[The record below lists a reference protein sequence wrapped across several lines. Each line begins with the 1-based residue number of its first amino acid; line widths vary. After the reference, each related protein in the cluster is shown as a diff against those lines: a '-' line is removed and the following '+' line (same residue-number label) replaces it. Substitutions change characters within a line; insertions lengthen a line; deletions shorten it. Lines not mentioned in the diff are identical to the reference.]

1 GSLADSRAEFA
12 EPPLNMFRLRR
23 YSLTLGKEEILRKI
37 TEAKEKNEWIVV
49 YGHVGEDWES
59 WDNGRKPDVVAGEII
74 DHALSE
80 GLDFVHT
87 DEAIRHH
94 GNLLEIDRLNNIDKF
109 GVPHGV
115 NMSTVFV
122 PPMDE
127 FTADVL
133 IDDYKRGITLQRIR
147 EAASEG
153 LPDGSGL
160 VITYKTGT
168 NDAWSRQIYYKI
180 NSTLTLQRRPGVG
193 AWTSWEL
200 VSDYSAPMNSY
211 TANSKPS
218 DYFKGTTINRVQSAQ
233 ASGMPGGSAGVL
245 TIVKPSNSSWAKQTY
260 RLYKQGIE
268 YIRTEIEGDEWG
280 EWSSYGDVNVLTQV
294 GEYPPNAPIT
304 AF

>member
-1 GSLADSRAEFA
+1 INNRSDYMKDAQIRELHENGFEIMAHGHDHLDGTVTPKDKLKEEYKKVRDYLFNNGYNYRGIVYPYNRYDGNVDEVAREFFDYGLGSLADSRAEFA

-127 FTADVL
+127 FT
-133 IDDYKRGITLQRIR
+133 
-147 EAASEG
+147 
-153 LPDGSGL
+153 
-160 VITYKTGT
+160 
-168 NDAWSRQIYYKI
+168 
-180 NSTLTLQRRPGVG
+180 
-193 AWTSWEL
+193 
-200 VSDYSAPMNSY
+200 
-211 TANSKPS
+211 
-218 DYFKGTTINRVQSAQ
+218 
-233 ASGMPGGSAGVL
+233 
-245 TIVKPSNSSWAKQTY
+245 
-260 RLYKQGIE
+260 
-268 YIRTEIEGDEWG
+268 
-280 EWSSYGDVNVLTQV
+280 
-294 GEYPPNAPIT
+294 
-304 AF
+304 